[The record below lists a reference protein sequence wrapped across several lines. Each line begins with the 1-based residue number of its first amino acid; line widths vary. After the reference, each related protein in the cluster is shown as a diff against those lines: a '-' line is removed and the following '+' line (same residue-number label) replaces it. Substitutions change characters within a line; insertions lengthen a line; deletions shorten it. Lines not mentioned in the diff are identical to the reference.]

1 MKHINGSLVCLKKY
15 SIENLSQNLFYL
27 RVKQFFKGFCNGAYL
42 FLLLQSLSN
51 SFVFYLTSRLNLN
64 KGSFISHLMSILI
77 IENLPKSWRMN
88 RTHLHSTIAL
98 LFLHNE
104 N

>member
-1 MKHINGSLVCLKKY
+1 MVVLFALRNIPLKICLK
-15 SIENLSQNLFYL
+15 I
-27 RVKQFFKGFCNGAYL
+27 FFIFGLNNSLKDFTIS
-42 FLLLQSLSN
+42 FLLLHSLSN